1 MKLKLRDITIF
12 NRIFGAA
19 GGYLLDFSDRTLI
32 HFFDE
37 ELNID
42 IDNEQYKE
50 DGTSKAKRVRCLLKK
65 VDADT
70 ALHILD
76 KLWSYRMS
84 LDPSSATRD
93 LAEYNALIVSI
104 KSLDKNLSARLPSVI
119 PPKNSFSDIDYT
131 HLISEMDRI
140 KLLPPHPRGY
150 AFELWLNELFKVF
163 KMDPKGSFRN
173 TGEQI
178 DGSFRVDGAYYLMEA
193 KWHSKET
200 PASDLH
206 AFQGKLNGKASWTRG
221 VFISWKGFSSD
232 GLTAFGNGNRIVC
245 ISGRDIHQ
253 CLKSK
258 IPFPVLL
265 EAKLRHASETGE
277 CYIAYEYIRN
287 LPKP

>member
-12 NRIFGAA
+12 NRIFNAE
-19 GGYLLDFSDRTLI
+19 GGYLLDFSDRTLR

-42 IDNEQYKE
+42 IDDEQYKE

-76 KLWSYRMS
+76 KLWLYRMS
-84 LDPSSATRD
+84 LDLAGATED
-93 LAEYNALIVSI
+93 LAEYHALITSI
-104 KSLDKNLSARLPSVI
+104 KSLDKNSSAGL
-119 PPKNSFSDIDYT
+119 PPKNSFIDIDYT

-163 KMDPKGSFRN
+163 KLAPKGSFRN

-178 DGSFRVDGAYYLMEA
+178 DGSFRMEGAYYLMEA

-206 AFQGKLNGKASWTRG
+206 SFQGKLNGKATWTRG
-221 VFISWKGFSSD
+221 VFISWQGFSND

-245 ISGRDIHQ
+245 ISGKDIHQ

-258 IPFPVLL
+258 TPFPVLL

-277 CYIAYEYIRN
+277 CYIAYEYIKN

>member
-12 NRIFGAA
+12 NRIFNAES
-19 GGYLLDFSDRTLI
+19 GYLLDFSDRTLT

-42 IDNEQYKE
+42 IDDEQYQE

-65 VDADT
+65 VDADI
-70 ALHILD
+70 ALRILD
-76 KLWSYRMS
+76 KLWLYRMS
-84 LDPSSATRD
+84 IDPSAATKD
-93 LAEYNALIVSI
+93 LAEYHALIISI
-104 KSLDKNLSARLPSVI
+104 KSLDKSLSTGL
-119 PPKNSFSDIDYT
+119 PPKKSFSGIDYT

-150 AFELWLNELFKVF
+150 AFELWLNDLFKVF
-163 KMDPKGSFRN
+163 EMAPKGSFRN

-178 DGSFRVDGAYYLMEA
+178 DGSFRMDNAYYLMEA

-221 VFISWKGFSSD
+221 VFISWQGFSSD

-287 LPKP
+287 LPKF

>member
-12 NRIFGAA
+12 NRIFGAES
-19 GGYLLDFSDRTLI
+19 GYLLDFSDRTLTQ
-32 HFFDE
+32 FFDE

-42 IDNEQYKE
+42 IDDEQYKE

-70 ALHILD
+70 ALYILD
-76 KLWSYRMS
+76 KLWLYRMS
-84 LDPSSATRD
+84 LDISDATQD
-93 LAEYNALIVSI
+93 LAEYLALINSI
-104 KSLDKNLSARLPSVI
+104 KSLDKNLSTGL
-119 PPKNSFSDIDYT
+119 PPKNSFIGIDYT

-140 KLLPPHPRGY
+140 KLLLPHPRGY
-150 AFELWLNELFKVF
+150 AFEVWLNELFKIF
-163 KMDPKGSFRN
+163 QMAPKGSFRN

-178 DGSFRVDGAYYLMEA
+178 DGSFRMDGAYYLMEA
-193 KWHSKET
+193 KWQSTET

-206 AFQGKLNGKASWTRG
+206 SFQGKLNGKASWTRG
-221 VFISWKGFSSD
+221 VFISWQGFSRD
-232 GLTAFGNGNRIVC
+232 GLIAFGKGNRIIC
-245 ISGRDIHQ
+245 ISGKDIYH

-277 CYIAYEYIRN
+277 CYIAYEDIKN
-287 LPKP
+287 LPKI

>member
-1 MKLKLRDITIF
+1 
-12 NRIFGAA
+12 
-19 GGYLLDFSDRTLI
+19 
-32 HFFDE
+32 
-37 ELNID
+37 
-42 IDNEQYKE
+42 
-50 DGTSKAKRVRCLLKK
+50 
-65 VDADT
+65 
-70 ALHILD
+70 
-76 KLWSYRMS
+76 
-84 LDPSSATRD
+84 
-93 LAEYNALIVSI
+93 
-104 KSLDKNLSARLPSVI
+104 
-119 PPKNSFSDIDYT
+119 
-131 HLISEMDRI
+131 MDRI

-150 AFELWLNELFKVF
+150 AFELWLNDLFKVF
-163 KMDPKGSFRN
+163 EMAPKGSFRN

-178 DGSFRVDGAYYLMEA
+178 DGSFRMDNAYYLMEA

-221 VFISWKGFSSD
+221 VFISWQGFSSD

-287 LPKP
+287 LPKF

>member
-1 MKLKLRDITIF
+1 MKFKHRDLIIF
-12 NRIFGAA
+12 NRIFNAE
-19 GGYLLDFSDRTLI
+19 GGYLLDFSDRTITL
-32 HFFDE
+32 FFDE

-42 IDNEQYKE
+42 IDDEQYKE

-76 KLWSYRMS
+76 KLWLYRVS
-84 LDPSSATRD
+84 IDLSITNQD
-93 LAEYNALIVSI
+93 LAEYHTLIESI
-104 KSLDKNLSARLPSVI
+104 KALDENLSAGL
-119 PPKNSFSDIDYT
+119 PPKKSFTGVDYT
-131 HLISEMDRI
+131 QLISEMDRI
-140 KLLPPHPRGY
+140 KLLAPHPRGY
-150 AFELWLNELFKVF
+150 EFELWLNELFRVF
-163 KMDPKGSFRN
+163 NMAPKGSFRN

-178 DGSFRVDGAYYLMEA
+178 DGSFRMDGAYYLMEA

-221 VFISWKGFSSD
+221 VFISWQGFSSD

-245 ISGRDIHQ
+245 ISGKDIHQ

-265 EAKLRHASETGE
+265 EAKLRKASETGR
-277 CYIAYEYIRN
+277 CYVAYEDIKS
-287 LPKP
+287 LLIS

>member
-12 NRIFGAA
+12 NRIFNAES
-19 GGYLLDFSDRTLI
+19 GYLLDFSDRTLT

-42 IDNEQYKE
+42 IDDEQCQE

-65 VDADT
+65 VDADI
-70 ALHILD
+70 ALRILD
-76 KLWSYRMS
+76 KLWLYRMS
-84 LDPSSATRD
+84 IDPSAATKD
-93 LAEYNALIVSI
+93 LAEYHALIISI
-104 KSLDKNLSARLPSVI
+104 KSLDKSLSTGL
-119 PPKNSFSDIDYT
+119 PPKKSFSGIDYT

-150 AFELWLNELFKVF
+150 AFELWLNDLFKVF
-163 KMDPKGSFRN
+163 EMAPKGSFRN

-178 DGSFRVDGAYYLMEA
+178 DGSFRMDNAYYLMEA

-221 VFISWKGFSSD
+221 VFISWQGFSSD

-287 LPKP
+287 LPKF

>member
-1 MKLKLRDITIF
+1 MTLRQT
-12 NRIFGAA
+12 RYGS
-19 GGYLLDFSDRTLI
+19 YLLDFSDRTLR

-42 IDNEQYKE
+42 IDDEQYKE

-76 KLWSYRMS
+76 KLWLYRMS
-84 LDPSSATRD
+84 LDLAGATED
-93 LAEYNALIVSI
+93 LAEYHALIASI
-104 KSLDKNLSARLPSVI
+104 KSLDKNSSAGL
-119 PPKNSFSDIDYT
+119 PPKNSFIDIDYT

-163 KMDPKGSFRN
+163 KLAPKGSFRN
-173 TGEQI
+173 KGEQI
-178 DGSFRVDGAYYLMEA
+178 DGSFRMDGAYYLMEA

-206 AFQGKLNGKASWTRG
+206 AFQGKLNGKATWTRG
-221 VFISWKGFSSD
+221 VFISWQGFSND

-245 ISGRDIHQ
+245 ISGKDIHQ

-277 CYIAYEYIRN
+277 CYIAYEYIKN